1 MCWKG
6 AGLESGRRVKPGKEQ
21 ITCSSTS
28 HGKDSAEMRSDLEG
42 MGRREKVVDLN
53 FFKKIVL
60 ITFRMEKQ

>member
-53 FFKKIVL
+53 FF
-60 ITFRMEKQ
+60 